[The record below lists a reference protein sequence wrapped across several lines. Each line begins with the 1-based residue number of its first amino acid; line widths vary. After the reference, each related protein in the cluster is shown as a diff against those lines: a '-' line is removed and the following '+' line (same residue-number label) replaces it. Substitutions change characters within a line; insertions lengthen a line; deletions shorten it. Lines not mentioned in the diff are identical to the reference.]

1 MGASIYPPPVAPA
14 PTPTT
19 LTSGVTATANFTVN
33 NCFLTKLNGVATVKA
48 DFRIDVAMSAGS
60 SAPYNLAD
68 TVIGT
73 LPDGFRPR
81 DTMTALYSTGYAD
94 GECDITSNGNI
105 TIRTTNT
112 FSLSVGETIRVS
124 ATYVL

>member
-1 MGASIYPPPVAPA
+1 MGASLYPPPVAP
-14 PTPTT
+14 PETPTT
-19 LTSGVTATANFTVN
+19 VTSGVTAQTGFSLN

-48 DFRIDVAMSAGS
+48 DLRVVTAMSAGS

-68 TVIGT
+68 TVIAI
-73 LPDGFRPR
+73 LPDGWAPR
-81 DTMTALYSTGYAD
+81 ATMTAIYSTGYAD
-94 GECDITSNGNI
+94 GECDITSDGKI

-112 FSLSVGETIRVS
+112 YSLSVDDTVRVS